1 MSLPGKLCVGILEED
16 NPLRSYFRFKP
27 LLVEENGR
35 YIPFEDHE
43 HYPDEGCIRI
53 VPDKNE
59 SYYFKSRMR
68 QNGLF
73 SVVDLRDHPNENDKI
88 RPNKNYRHSG
98 EEINAYIIYSDVV
111 RGPAADMIYQLLPAE
126 AAKGPVAAPHTP
138 RVLLKQDNGVNPVCH
153 EWEPVDES
161 GEKVLLKPTDATV
174 AVGDF
179 QVFDVPGF
187 RGETL
192 SFLIKPAALMAAVCD
207 TPERPQSRHE
217 SAPAAPDKRDEK
229 PVPEREKPAPAEHPN
244 AKAEAP
250 SRVEAAPRPET
261 VSKAEPAAKAEPA
274 LKEAKAEKPAHAQ
287 ESPVSEAAPEQP
299 DKPWIHHDERMLP
312 PPIDRR
318 LSRAEQLLAAQAGL
332 NPRRGRSL
340 QELID
345 EKWQHSRLNQLGTPV
360 SPITTGTPVKNP
372 VDAAMEAIRAAWD
385 NPQTREPLLDALT
398 RVDCFKEAVRERR
411 EQAMQSALAEQL
423 NALEAQ
429 RLELMADIERLKA
442 GSRQVK
448 DQLKQEIRRDEAA
461 DLADAVEKTRAA
473 QAEMEKYAQLASD
486 ARKAAEDARGALDQ
500 LVGDQLEA
508 KIRDVALTQ
517 RVQERL
523 ELLKGAEGGASL
535 PPTPEK
541 IGINAFIDRMAA
553 RAEAAGWSL
562 SREEIANL
570 CVCLALSPVLLLSGG
585 PGSGKTSAARMLAE
599 ALGTETAGRS
609 AIFAP
614 GPKSLCGDKRLAEL
628 RKFPGI
634 PATVILDDANLAP
647 SRDVLRGMAQCANP
661 EWRVIATLQDAHS
674 GLPLSANA
682 LDQGFVVRLS
692 VPADL
697 PWQSPVRSALPPET
711 PVSIEGIRASM
722 PRAEVPAALVAHMN
736 DLRKA
741 MADCGAQISRRALDD
756 TWRYCSTML
765 ALLGRDA
772 DADALFDR
780 AVAQRL
786 LPATLA
792 AAPIEAVIRFRELT
806 EGMPICHTWL
816 SQPLPFNL

>member
-1 MSLPGKLCVGILEED
+1 MRITQGGLSMSLPGKLCVGILEED

-88 RPNKNYRHSG
+88 RPNKNYRHNG

-111 RGPAADMIYQLLPAE
+111 RGPVADMIYQLLPAE
-126 AAKGPVAAPHTP
+126 AVNGPVAAPHTP
-138 RVLLKQDNGVNPVCH
+138 KVLLKQDNGVSPVCH
-153 EWEPVDES
+153 EWEAVDES
-161 GEKVLLKPTDATV
+161 GEKVTLKPTDVTI

-179 QVFDVPGF
+179 QAFDVPGF

-207 TPERPQSRHE
+207 TPERPSRHE
-217 SAPAAPDKRDEK
+217 NAPAAPAASAAPEK
-229 PVPEREKPAPAEHPN
+229 HGEKPAPETEKP
-244 AKAEAP
+244 AP
-250 SRVEAAPRPET
+250 KVEP
-261 VSKAEPAAKAEPA
+261 V
-274 LKEAKAEKPAHAQ
+274 AKAEKPAP
-287 ESPVSEAAPEQP
+287 ETEKPVQTPEAPAPDKTPEHP

-318 LSRAEQLLAAQAGL
+318 LSRADQLLAAQAGL

-360 SPITTGTPVKNP
+360 SPIATGKPVQNP
-372 VDAAMEAIRAAWD
+372 VDAAMDAIRAAWD

-398 RVDCFKEAVRERR
+398 RVDCFREAVRERR
-411 EQAMQSALAEQL
+411 AQAMQSALAEQL
-423 NALEAQ
+423 NTLEAQ

-442 GSRQVK
+442 DSRQVR
-448 DQLKQEIRRDEAA
+448 DQLKLEIRRDEAA

-473 QAEMEKYAQLASD
+473 RAEMDKYVQMASD

-517 RVQERL
+517 RVQARL
-523 ELLKGAEGGASL
+523 ELLKGAESGASL
-535 PPTPEK
+535 PPSPEK

-553 RAEAAGWSL
+553 HAEAAGWSI
-562 SREEIANL
+562 SREDISNL

-599 ALGTETAGRS
+599 ALGTASNGRS
-609 AIFAP
+609 AVCPP
-614 GPKSLCGDKRLAEL
+614 GPKPLCDDKRIAAL
-628 RKFPGI
+628 RRFPEI

-647 SRDVLRGMAQCANP
+647 SRDVLRGMAQCACP
-661 EWRVIATLQDAHS
+661 EWRVVATLQDAHS

-697 PWQSPVRSALPPET
+697 PWQPPVRSALPPESL
-711 PVSIEGIRASM
+711 VSIEGIRASM
-722 PRAEVPAALVAHMN
+722 PRAEVPAALIARMG

-741 MADCGAQISRRALDD
+741 LADCGAQVSRRALDD
-756 TWRYCSTML
+756 AWRYCSTML
-765 ALLGRDA
+765 ALLGRTA

-792 AAPIEAVIRFRELT
+792 AAPIEAVMRFRELA
-806 EGMPICHTWL
+806 EGLPLCRAWL
-816 SQPLPFNL
+816 SQPLPFSL